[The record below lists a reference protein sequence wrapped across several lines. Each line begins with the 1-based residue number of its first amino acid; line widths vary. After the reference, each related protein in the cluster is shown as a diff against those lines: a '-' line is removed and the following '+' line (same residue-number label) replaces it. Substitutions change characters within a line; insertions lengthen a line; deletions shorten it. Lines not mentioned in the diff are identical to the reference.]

1 MFFLTIYQLQRDL
14 LNGFL
19 QNLKNSLRSSLVF
32 LKWPLKAITVNFE
45 DAEPLRRR
53 GIAMLTFN
61 KYVRAG
67 WWALYI
73 GL

>member
-1 MFFLTIYQLQRDL
+1 MFFPHHLSTPK
-14 LNGFL
+14 GFIKWIPPK
-19 QNLKNSLRSSLVF
+19 LKNSLRSSLVF

-53 GIAMLTFN
+53 GIAMLTCN